1 MTNEE
6 LKKKIINLLDEAT
19 GSWYEDEDGMFA
31 EGYSA
36 EEGDNRF
43 KAHVADAL
51 IAAGIGFKDKHR
63 VFVQNAPL
71 LPYNDDDVYFVPNTQ
86 PKITQLY
93 SDEEVEQIVKERD
106 EYKHRA
112 EVAERALKDMCEEYE
127 DNFECDL
134 YKECN
139 SDKPCYLC
147 DYKVRLQK
155 AAREIEEGKGK

>member
-51 IAAGIGFKDKHR
+51 IAAGIGFKVKHR

-112 EVAERALKDMCEEYE
+112 EVAERALFTACVNLIKDEE
-127 DNFECDL
+127 DNVNMEL
-134 YKECN
+134 LAHVVYTKYLRKTEKE
-139 SDKPCYLC
+139 
-147 DYKVRLQK
+147 LQ
-155 AAREIEEGKGK
+155 EERKDV

>member
-6 LKKKIINLLDEAT
+6 IKKKIVEILNDVTTEPMIYKGRYLGDTQMPELKINAI
-19 GSWYEDEDGMFA
+19 
-31 EGYSA
+31 
-36 EEGDNRF
+36 
-43 KAHVADAL
+43 ADAL
-51 IAAGIGFKDKHR
+51 IAAGIGD
-63 VFVQNAPL
+63 
-71 LPYNDDDVYFVPNTQ
+71 
-86 PKITQLY
+86 
-93 SDEEVEQIVKERD
+93 VKEADR
-106 EYKHRA
+106 RA